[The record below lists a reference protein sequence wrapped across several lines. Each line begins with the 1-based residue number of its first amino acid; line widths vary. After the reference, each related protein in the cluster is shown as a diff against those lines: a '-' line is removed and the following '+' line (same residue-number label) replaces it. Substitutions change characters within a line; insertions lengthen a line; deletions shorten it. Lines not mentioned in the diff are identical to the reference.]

1 MKGAMYRSL
10 QRRIVLVTLL
20 VSYAPLF
27 ILGFSIYYQFYN
39 TCREL
44 TEEQL
49 RYRAQAQASVVNL
62 FLKEHS
68 AILSAMA
75 DTHSFDVMVERRSL
89 SRILEVMNNR
99 AGGFV
104 DLGVIDSDGLQ
115 RTYIGPYEL
124 EGLNYYDEPWFAETM
139 ARGLHVSDVFLGFRR
154 SPHFIIAVRRQEDNR
169 TWILRST
176 VDSEVFG
183 SLVRAAQVGRT
194 GDAYI
199 VNQEGTFQTS
209 PRFGGKILDPFFLET
224 NLFGGSTTVL
234 ERKKD
239 GHTRLY
245 AGTWLKNNK
254 WLLVVNQGTEEEM
267 SRLFATRDLEIIIIC
282 GGMLVI
288 LLATVFITRALVGR
302 LQQNDQK
309 MNELNAQLVQSDKL
323 AALGKMAAGVAHE
336 INNPLAVI
344 QQKTG
349 WMEDLL
355 EEEELKESENIEEF
369 KNSLHKIE
377 EHVDRARKV
386 VHGMLGYAR
395 KMEPHLEDVDVNGT
409 LGQTIELLA
418 NYARINNI
426 EIQTDFSGEL
436 PIIAADQAQL
446 QQVFFNLITNA
457 IDAIGQNG
465 EIRVISEKMQDQILV
480 HVQDNG
486 PGMTEEQQR
495 RVFDPFYTTKVTGK
509 GTGLGLWISYSIIEK
524 MGGTIVVHSRQEEGA
539 RFTVHLPIVI
549 PEKK

>member
-10 QRRIVLVTLL
+10 QRRIILVTLL

-39 TCREL
+39 TLQGQIEQ
-44 TEEQL
+44 QL
-49 RYRAQAQASVVNL
+49 RYRAQAQAAVVDL
-62 FLKEHS
+62 FLKEQA

-75 DTHSFDVMVERRSL
+75 DTNRFDLMVEDRNL

-104 DLGVIDSDGLQ
+104 DLGVIDSVGVQ
-115 RTYIGPYEL
+115 RTYIGPYDL
-124 EGLNYYDEPWFAETM
+124 EGLNYYHEPWFAETM

-183 SLVRAAQVGRT
+183 NLVRAAQVGRT

-199 VNQEGTFQTS
+199 VNQKGAFQTS
-209 PRFGGKILDPFFLET
+209 PRFGGKILDSFFLQP

-234 ERKKD
+234 KRKTA

-254 WLLVVNQGTEEEM
+254 WLLVVSQGTEEEM

-288 LLATVFITRALVGR
+288 LLATVFITRAMVGR

-309 MNELNAQLVQSDKL
+309 LTELNAQLVQSDKL

-355 EEEELKESENIEEF
+355 DEEELKQSENIEEF

-426 EIQTDFSGEL
+426 DIQTDFSESL

-465 EIRVISEKMQDQILV
+465 EIRVISEKKQDQILV

-495 RVFDPFYTTKVTGK
+495 RVFDPFYTTKMTGK

-524 MGGTIVVHSRQEEGA
+524 MGGTIAVHSRQGEGA